1 MPCPDCG
8 ADRVRFAVPPAL
20 RDHAPEGADAAAI
33 CPDCLRVRAVSS
45 AEDAPAPDD
54 AAFDRVAD
62 GFPTG
67 EAGVAFALAVGKL
80 DALALERGS
89 VEALLDHAENR
100 GADVLLALD
109 RLAAGADADR
119 AAFDV
124 SRRVEQTESL
134 LYG

>member
-1 MPCPDCG
+1 MSCPDCG

-20 RDHAPEGADAAAI
+20 REHAPEGADAAAL
-33 CPDCLRVRAVSS
+33 CPGCLRVRAVD
-45 AEDAPAPDD
+45 ADDAPAPDD

-67 EAGVAFALAVGKL
+67 EAGAAFALAVGKL
-80 DALALERGS
+80 GSLALERGS
-89 VEALLDHAENR
+89 VEALLDHAEGR

-109 RLAAGADADR
+109 RLAAGADPER

-124 SRRVEQTESL
+124 SRRVEQAESL
-134 LYG
+134 LYE